1 MSAGLL
7 IPALTGGVILTN
19 LRHEQMEKEI
29 SDHLEDKIN
38 LLAISL
44 PDPVWNVDSKAATT
58 IAHALLNDPQVVR
71 ITIYDNWGGTLLN
84 VQRPERRIGSPIV
97 AMRPILLNN
106 EGIGQV
112 ELELDDG
119 LHQQELSRSRLGYFY
134 VFFGQFILSLGLI
147 LFTARKRVLMPLAR
161 LTAFS
166 NQLARGNLDQPI
178 DWQQTDEIG
187 LLAQQLDQMRNS
199 LKNSFAEQQAIL
211 GNVQA
216 GVIFVRERIIRL
228 ANRQAE
234 RIFGY
239 TTGEMQGQ
247 PSTILYLSEDQ
258 FASIGQQAYSAISV
272 TAGIFEQELQLK
284 RRDGNPFWARM
295 RGCALDPSMPQDGS
309 IWVFDDITE
318 LRTASD
324 QLRLSATVF
333 ENTADGVVI
342 TDRNRN
348 IIAVNTSFQRITG
361 YGEREVIGHTPT
373 LLNSGRHDNAFYAEM
388 WQTLS
393 AHRRWQGELWNRRKN
408 GEIYPEHL
416 AITAVLDASGEV
428 DHYVGVF
435 SDITFRKAAEDE
447 IRHLA
452 FYDPLSKLPNRR
464 LMMDRLAQA
473 LNSSRRHNRHGAL
486 MLIDLD
492 NFKTL
497 NDTLGHDVGDQL
509 LVRVASRLEACVR
522 AGDTVARLGGDEFVV
537 ILEDLDETGLAA
549 MQAESIARKIL
560 SELCKPYLLNLTLS
574 DDKLIQR
581 SHDCTSSLGLCLF
594 LDQPFT
600 VDDLLKRADTAMY
613 QAKAAGRNTLRFFDP
628 DMQASVSARAAMEV
642 DLRLALA
649 QKQFVLYY
657 QAQMDSAGRMT
668 GAEVLLRWQHP
679 GRGIVSPVE
688 FVPLA
693 EETGLIL
700 PLGQWVLEAACGQLA
715 AWSHMPASQDL
726 ILAVNV
732 SARQFRQQDF
742 VQQVMQTLQI
752 TGANP
757 LRLKLELTESLLVEN
772 VEDIIEKMTALKKF
786 GVSFSMDDF
795 GTGYSSLSYLKLL
808 PLDQLKI
815 DRSFV
820 RDVLTDS
827 NDAAIAR
834 TIVALGQ
841 SLGLSV
847 IAEGVE
853 TENQRDFLAN
863 NGCMSYQG
871 YFFSPPVPLEAF
883 EEFGRNPDLQSEFCW
898 LGPTI

>member
-7 IPALTGGVILTN
+7 IPALIGGVILTN
-19 LRHEQMEKEI
+19 LRHEQMDKEI

-58 IAHALLNDPQVVR
+58 IAQALLNDPQVVR
-71 ITIYDNWGGTLLN
+71 ITIYDNQSRELLN
-84 VQRPERRIGSPIV
+84 LQQLERRVGAPIV
-97 AMRPILLNN
+97 ATRPILLSG
-106 EGIGQV
+106 EEIGQV

-119 LHQQELSRSRLGYFY
+119 LHQQELARSRQGHFF
-134 VFFGQFILSLGLI
+134 VFLGQFILSLSLI
-147 LFTARKRVLMPLAR
+147 LWAARRRVLTPLAR
-161 LTAFS
+161 LTSFS
-166 NQLARGNLDQPI
+166 NQLASGNLDRPI
-178 DWQQTDEIG
+178 EWHQADEIG
-187 LLAQQLDQMRNS
+187 LLARQLDQMRNS

-239 TTGEMQGQ
+239 TVGEMQGQ
-247 PSTILYLSEDQ
+247 SSTILYLTHEQ
-258 FASIGQQAYSAISV
+258 FTSIGQQAYAAIAT
-272 TAGIFEQELQLK
+272 TAGIFEQELRLK
-284 RRDGNPFWARM
+284 RSDGSPFWARM
-295 RGCALDPSMPQDGS
+295 RGCALDPALPQGGS

-318 LRTASD
+318 LRAASD

-361 YGEREVIGHTPT
+361 YSEQEVIGNTPT
-373 LLNSGRHDNAFYAEM
+373 LLNSGRQDPAFYAKM
-388 WQTLS
+388 WQDLS
-393 AHRRWQGELWNRRKN
+393 VQRRWHGELWNRRKN

-416 AITAVLDASGEV
+416 AITAVLNAAGEV

-435 SDITFRKAAEDE
+435 SDITFRKVAEDE

-452 FYDPLSKLPNRR
+452 FYDPLTKLPNRR

-473 LNSSRRHNRHGAL
+473 LTSSKRHHRHGAL

-497 NDTLGHDVGDQL
+497 NDTMGHDVGDQL

-522 AGDTVARLGGDEFVV
+522 SGDTVARLGGDEFVV
-537 ILEDLDETGLAA
+537 ILEDLDESGLAA

-581 SHDCTSSLGLCLF
+581 SHDCTCSLGVCLF
-594 LDQPFT
+594 RDQPVT
-600 VDDLLKRADTAMY
+600 VDDLMKRADTAMY

-628 DMQASVSARAAMEV
+628 DMQAAVSARAAMEV
-642 DLRLALA
+642 DLRRALA

-657 QAQMDSAGRMT
+657 QAQMDSLGRMT

-679 GRGIVSPVE
+679 DRGIVSPVE

-700 PLGQWVLEAACGQLA
+700 PLGQWVLEAACDQLA
-715 AWSHMPASQDL
+715 AWSAQPATRQL
-726 ILAVNV
+726 MLAVNV
-732 SARQFRQQDF
+732 SARQFRQPDF
-742 VQQVMQTLQI
+742 VKQVLETLENA
-752 TGANP
+752 GANP
-757 LRLKLELTESLLVEN
+757 HRLKLELTESLLVEN
-772 VEDIIEKMTALKKF
+772 VEDIIEKMTELKKC
-786 GVSFSMDDF
+786 GVSFSLDDF

-841 SLGLSV
+841 SLGLAV

-853 TENQRDFLAN
+853 TEAQRNFLAT
-863 NGCMSYQG
+863 NGCLSYQG
-871 YFFSPPVPLEAF
+871 YFFSRPVPLSEF
-883 EEFGRNPDLQSEFCW
+883 EEFGRKLDLQPEVN
-898 LGPTI
+898 GPTA